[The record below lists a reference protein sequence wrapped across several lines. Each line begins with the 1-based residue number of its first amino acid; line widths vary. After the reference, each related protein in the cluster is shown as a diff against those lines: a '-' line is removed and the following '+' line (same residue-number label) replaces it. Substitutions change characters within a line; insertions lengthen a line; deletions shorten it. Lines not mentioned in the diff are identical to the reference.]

1 MFCSTNHSTTSWRP
15 AVVVNY
21 TTAVSRGNATD
32 YRVKGQG
39 DPNCWGYAL
48 EINSSINK
56 EFGTYRISDSEAINK
71 IIEFS
76 TPYVDN
82 ITNLNSKTS
91 GISSTSYRIVARVQ
105 KEPNGT
111 APIDAYHFMVQ
122 LDYGGWAHKMNTN
135 PSEHLFYTNPD
146 ADVAFWSPLIGDA
159 TTDTL
164 YFAVNPKGR

>member
-48 EINSSINK
+48 EINSSINAAIT
-56 EFGTYRISDSEAINK
+56 GYMTVPDSVVISTIISE
-71 IIEFS
+71 S

-82 ITNLNSKTS
+82 ITNLNSQTS
-91 GISSTSYRIVARVQ
+91 GIGSTSYRIAARWQ
-105 KEPNGT
+105 KEMYSSTPNNG
-111 APIDAYHFMVQ
+111 YHFLVQ
-122 LDYGGWAHKMNTN
+122 LDYGGWAHKMSTN
-135 PSEHLFYTNPD
+135 PSEHLFYANPD
-146 ADVAFWSPLIGDA
+146 TNSAYWPMGDNA
-159 TTDTL
+159 TSTL